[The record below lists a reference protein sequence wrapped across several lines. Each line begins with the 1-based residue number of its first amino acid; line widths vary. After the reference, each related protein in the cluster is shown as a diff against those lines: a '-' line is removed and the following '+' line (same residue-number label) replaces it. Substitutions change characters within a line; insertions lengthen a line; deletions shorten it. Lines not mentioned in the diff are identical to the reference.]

1 MDDDSSKNI
10 ACSSLVETVNNSERS
25 LSMLSKFDTLE
36 KIGTDVVMM
45 SRKLELSRDLYSE
58 DDILLSDVYASFLGE
73 V

>member
-1 MDDDSSKNI
+1 MDESKNI
-10 ACSSLVETVNNSERS
+10 ACSLLVETVDNSERNV
-25 LSMLSKFDTLE
+25 SMLSKFDTLE
-36 KIGTDVVMM
+36 KIGIDVVMM